1 MDQPLG
7 IMGTPGMDLFALIII
22 GGFAGWIAGK
32 VTGARRGL
40 LMNIVIGILGSWLG
54 STLANYANVA
64 VVGTIGHFIAALVG
78 AILILT
84 VWSAIAG
91 RRNPG

>member
-1 MDQPLG
+1 
-7 IMGTPGMDLFALIII
+7 
-22 GGFAGWIAGK
+22 
-32 VTGARRGL
+32 
-40 LMNIVIGILGSWLG
+40 MNIVIGILGSWLG